1 MDNLENDHIKALEL
15 AYSKLVQPSKL
26 IELFNSPQEFKEWT
40 ELGTVSDLRACL
52 IAFEQDELY
61 DHCIVIK
68 ETLNQKENEVEETFN
83 TKEK

>member
-15 AYSKLVQPSKL
+15 AYSKLVQPNKL

-61 DHCIVIK
+61 DHCVVIK
-68 ETLNQKENEVEETFN
+68 ETLNQKENGSLTPKRNE
-83 TKEK
+83 